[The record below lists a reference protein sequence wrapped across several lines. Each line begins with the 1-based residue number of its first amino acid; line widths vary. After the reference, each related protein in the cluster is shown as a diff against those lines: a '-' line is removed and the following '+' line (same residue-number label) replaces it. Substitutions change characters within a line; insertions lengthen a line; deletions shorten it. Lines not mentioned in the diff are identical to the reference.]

1 MKTKT
6 LKNIIVMVCGTLGV
20 LCFFWIAG
28 SAGSFERN
36 NITEIQFW
44 VQVILGFAGIFVDY
58 CIYKVAE
65 YFIGSFDECFE
76 DDDYYYID
84 ED

>member
-6 LKNIIVMVCGTLGV
+6 LKNIIVMTCGILGV

-28 SAGSFERN
+28 SAGSLEQN
-36 NITEIQFW
+36 KITTTQFW
-44 VQVILGFAGIFVDY
+44 VQTILGFAGIFVDY

-76 DDDYYYID
+76 EDDYYID
-84 ED
+84 EE

>member
-6 LKNIIVMVCGTLGV
+6 LKNIIVMVCGTIGV

-28 SAGSFERN
+28 SAGSLEKN
-36 NITEIQFW
+36 QITTTQFW
-44 VQVILGFAGIFVDY
+44 VQSILGFAAIFVDY

-76 DDDYYYID
+76 EDDYYID
-84 ED
+84 EE